1 MTALQYTL
9 SKSLMFTLSLTMID
23 YEEMALESNL
33 FPWLDSDCMSDD
45 FFDELSYFED
55 EEDFE

>member
-1 MTALQYTL
+1 
-9 SKSLMFTLSLTMID
+9 MID

-55 EEDFE
+55 EEDFEWLMLPLHLTCSQVG